1 MRPTPAFPGLRLCG
15 LAAAVLLGV
24 LAGSTLPADEV
35 YKSVDAN
42 GNVVYSDRGTSKS
55 APKVEVHVTQP
66 DPAEVARLAREQA
79 SLKAEDERR
88 SKQEAS
94 AAKAQAHDA
103 QRREAACQKAR
114 NEYYRLKDAPRPY
127 QRDADGNRLF
137 YSDDEADAL
146 REQARRAFVSACGS

>member
-1 MRPTPAFPGLRLCG
+1 MRPTPAVPRPRLRRV
-15 LAAAVLLGV
+15 AAALLLGL
-24 LAGSTLPADEV
+24 LAESTLAADEV
-35 YKSVDAN
+35 YKSVDAD
-42 GNVVYSDRGTSKS
+42 GHVVYSDRGSSKS

-79 SLKAEDERR
+79 SLKAQDERR

-94 AAKAQAHDA
+94 AAKAQAHDS

-114 NEYYRLKDAPRPY
+114 NEYYRLKDTPRPY
-127 QRDADGNRLF
+127 QRDADGNRLY

-146 REQARRAFVSACGS
+146 REQARRAFVSACGA